1 MGLTDFQIV
10 FEKPMPTYFS
20 GETVN
25 GQLVVNLS
33 SEKKMERIKVSFN
46 GKGKVRWTEQ
56 ERTRDS
62 SGKRTLSIP
71 NTRSKRPHSFW
82 IFYLY
87 RQYWHF
93 L

>member
-1 MGLTDFQIV
+1 MTPNQTNMGLTDFQIV

-46 GKGKVRWTEQ
+46 GKGIVRWTEQ
-56 ERTRDS
+56 ETRRDS
-62 SGKRTLSIP
+62 SGK
-71 NTRSKRPHSFW
+71 
-82 IFYLY
+82 
-87 RQYWHF
+87 
-93 L
+93 

>member
-1 MGLTDFQIV
+1 MSPNQTNMGLTDFQIV

-46 GKGKVRWTEQ
+46 GKGHVRWTEKK
-56 ERTRDS
+56 RKRDS
-62 SGKRTLSIP
+62 SGK
-71 NTRSKRPHSFW
+71 
-82 IFYLY
+82 
-87 RQYWHF
+87 
-93 L
+93 